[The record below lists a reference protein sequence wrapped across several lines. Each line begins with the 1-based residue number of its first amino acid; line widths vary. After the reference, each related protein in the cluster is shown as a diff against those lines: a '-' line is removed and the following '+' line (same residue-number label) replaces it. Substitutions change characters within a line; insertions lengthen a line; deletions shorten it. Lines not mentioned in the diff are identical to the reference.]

1 MNIYAKQ
8 NLAKVFRYLVLILL
22 ACSCLVPFFWIILS
36 SFKSRTEI
44 YTSAFGVP
52 KLFLLENYEN
62 CWYRVNIL
70 QGLMNSLIYCS
81 VAAVLILVLSS
92 MASYILSKHIK
103 SRLLF
108 LYFILGIMIPIP
120 SVLIPLFVMISK
132 MGLSNTGAGIVVI
145 YTAIN
150 MSIAVLI
157 LVPFFHGVPDEIE
170 ESAVIDGCGV
180 IRRFFMIM
188 LPLVK
193 PALATVAIITFIGNW
208 NDYLLAMVFLAQ
220 RRIQTITIK
229 VFTLKDQ
236 FDPDFGMVM
245 AGLTVAVIPVI
256 ILYIIFQERIVTGMI
271 AGSLK
276 G

>member
-1 MNIYAKQ
+1 
-8 NLAKVFRYLVLILL
+8 
-22 ACSCLVPFFWIILS
+22 
-36 SFKSRTEI
+36 
-44 YTSAFGVP
+44 
-52 KLFLLENYEN
+52 
-62 CWYRVNIL
+62 
-70 QGLMNSLIYCS
+70 
-81 VAAVLILVLSS
+81 
-92 MASYILSKHIK
+92 MASYVVSKHIK
-103 SRLLF
+103 SRLLY

-120 SVLIPLFVMISK
+120 SVLIPLFVVISR
-132 MGLSNTGAGIVVI
+132 MGLANTGAGIVLI

-150 MSIAVLI
+150 MSIAILV
-157 LVPFFHGVPDEIE
+157 LVPFLQDVPDEIE
-170 ESAVIDGCGV
+170 ESAVIDGCGLV
-180 IRRFFMIM
+180 KRFFLIM
-188 LPLVK
+188 LPLTK

-256 ILYIIFQERIVTGMI
+256 IIYIIFQERIVKGMI